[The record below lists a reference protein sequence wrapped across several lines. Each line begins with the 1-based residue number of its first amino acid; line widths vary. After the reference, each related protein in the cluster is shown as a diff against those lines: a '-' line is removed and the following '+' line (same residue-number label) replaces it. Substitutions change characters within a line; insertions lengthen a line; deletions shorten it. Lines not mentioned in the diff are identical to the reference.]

1 MLQNVTWDELVDLR
15 WRKRSAQRKSF
26 VIEMT
31 TLDDDVPIGVDQ
43 MIGFFNMVNVLT
55 WPKLCSILIDC
66 ELDLSMGCLR
76 NCAFSAARYKGQ
88 SD

>member
-31 TLDDDVPIGVDQ
+31 TLDDDVPVGVDQ
-43 MIGFFNMVNVLT
+43 MIGFFNMVTV
-55 WPKLCSILIDC
+55 
-66 ELDLSMGCLR
+66 
-76 NCAFSAARYKGQ
+76 Q
-88 SD
+88 Q